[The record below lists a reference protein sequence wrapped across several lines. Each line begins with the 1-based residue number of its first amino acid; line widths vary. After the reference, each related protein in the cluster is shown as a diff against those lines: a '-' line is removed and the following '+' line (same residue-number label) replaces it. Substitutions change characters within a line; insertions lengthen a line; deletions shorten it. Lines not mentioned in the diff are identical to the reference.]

1 MVWHSLFPVGSVSVR
16 ANKSIGQDNTTY
28 IETTM
33 GNTIAGT
40 DNSDTRDH
48 FWAVSVTLD
57 GRHRFIQSPKFE
69 APAGTAADPV
79 MGAGMDACIFFRNV
93 NADVGRIEGFYKT
106 SDLPTGNFP
115 NRYQFIPSFMSGIFA
130 VTNTFA
136 TLTAIPKN
144 VYGEIYMYRNGTSGS
159 NTIQAGWFQSGS
171 TSLSV
176 VAYTQSDSGGIP
188 TSVLRFSNSNLN
200 LQVRTGSGSADNWQ
214 FRIIY
219 RAV

>member
-93 NADVGRIEGFYKT
+93 NADVGRVEGFYKT
-106 SDLPTGNFP
+106 SDLPTGNYP
-115 NRYQFIPSFMSGIFA
+115 NRYQFIPSFMSGTFA
-130 VTNTFA
+130 VTNTFS
-136 TLTAIPKN
+136 TITAIPKN
-144 VYGEIYMYRNGTSGS
+144 VYGEIYMSRVASSGS
-159 NTIQAGWFQSGS
+159 NTIQSGWFQSGNA
-171 TSLSV
+171 SLSA
-176 VAYTQSDSGGIP
+176 VAYTESDSSGAP
-188 TSVLRFSNSNLN
+188 LNSLIFTDSGFN
-200 LQVRTGSGSADNWQ
+200 LQVKTKSGAVGNWNFQ
-214 FRIIY
+214 IIY